1 MPASIKKNISVIIPT
16 YNGAHKVVKILESLL
31 LQSKLPDEVLIVIDG
46 STDDTKSIIE
56 QGQFDLPFLRII
68 EQSNQ
73 GRAGVRNRGA
83 MEAKG
88 DLLIFFDDDM
98 ILSVN
103 CIQEHV
109 QHHLFNPNSILNGD
123 LKAFEE
129 GRSGEFFRYELWLTN
144 RWSLLNE
151 EVIPNT
157 VLLNN
162 AYISA
167 NNFSLPKVVFNQL
180 GGFDGRLKD
189 AEDFDLAMSAQEMN
203 VPIFLSRGAW
213 AWHYDV
219 NIKTFTKY
227 IKRIRHYRLAQDT
240 LIALKPERY
249 QDKTKNKRYV
259 EMPKGVKA
267 IIFKLLAHKIFIK
280 SLESKFWYW
289 LPISIRFK
297 LYDAIITAN
306 GVYYIQNVEL

>member
-16 YNGAHKVVKILESLL
+16 YNGGHKVINLLESLL

-46 STDDTKSIIE
+46 STDDTKFIIE

-68 EQSNQ
+68 EQNNQ

-83 MEAKG
+83 LEAKG

-98 ILSVN
+98 ILSEN

-109 QHHLFNPNSILNGD
+109 QHHLIYPNSILNGD
-123 LKAFEE
+123 LKPYKEV
-129 GRSGEFFRYELWLTN
+129 RNGEFYKYELWQTK
-144 RWSLLNE
+144 RWSLDNKGSVSE
-151 EVIPNT
+151 T
-157 VLLNN
+157 TLLNQP
-162 AYISA
+162 YISA
-167 NNFSLPKVVFNQL
+167 CNFSLPKIVFNQL
-180 GGFDGRLKD
+180 GGFDQRLTD

-203 VPIFLSRGAW
+203 VPIFLSKSAW
-213 AWHYDV
+213 AVHCDV

-227 IKRIRHYRLAQDT
+227 IKRIRHYRLAQYT

-267 IIFKLLAHKIFIK
+267 IIFKLLAHKVFIK
-280 SLESKFWYW
+280 SLESKFWCW
-289 LPISIRFK
+289 LPISVRFK

-306 GVYYIQNVEL
+306 GVYYIQNVQL

>member
-1 MPASIKKNISVIIPT
+1 MNISVIIPT
-16 YNGAHKVVKILESLL
+16 YNGAHKVVKVLASLL
-31 LQSKLPDEVLIVIDG
+31 SQSKLPDEVLVVVDG
-46 STDDTKSIIE
+46 STDDTKAIIE

-83 MEAKG
+83 LEAKG

-98 ILSVN
+98 ILSEN

-109 QHHLFNPNSILNGD
+109 QHHLFNPKSILNGD

-129 GRSGEFFRYELWLTN
+129 GRSGEFFKFELWLTK
-144 RWSLLNE
+144 RWAIGNE
-151 EVIPNT
+151 EADLNT
-157 VLLNN
+157 GLLNN

-167 NNFSLPKVVFNQL
+167 NNFSIPKNVFNQL
-180 GGFDGRLKD
+180 GGFDQRLTD

-203 VPIFLSRGAW
+203 VPIFFSKSAW

-249 QDKTKNKRYV
+249 LDKTKNIRFV
-259 EMPKGVKA
+259 EMPRGLKA
-267 IIFKLLAHKIFIK
+267 IIFKLLAHNIFIK
-280 SLESKFWYW
+280 SLESKFWCW
-289 LPISIRFK
+289 LPIVIRFK

-306 GVYYIQNVEL
+306 GVYYIQKVQL

>member
-1 MPASIKKNISVIIPT
+1 MNISVIIPT
-16 YNGAHKVVKILESLL
+16 YNGAHKVLKILKSIE
-31 LQSKLPDEVLIVIDG
+31 LQACLPYEVIVVIDG
-46 STDDTKSIIE
+46 STDNSKSIIE
-56 QGQFDLPFLRII
+56 QSQFDLPFLRII

-83 MEAKG
+83 LEAKG

-98 ILSVN
+98 ILSEN

-109 QHHLFNPNSILNGD
+109 QHHLLNPKSILNGD

-129 GRSGEFFRYELWLTN
+129 GRSGEFFKFELWLTK
-144 RWSLLNE
+144 RWTIGNE
-151 EVIPNT
+151 EADLNT
-157 VLLNN
+157 ALLNN

-167 NNFSLPKVVFNQL
+167 NNFSIPKDVFNQL
-180 GGFDGRLKD
+180 GGFDHRLTD

-203 VPIFLSRGAW
+203 VPIFLSKSAW

-227 IKRIRHYRLAQDT
+227 IKRIRHYRVAHDT
-240 LIALKPERY
+240 LITIKPERY
-249 QDKTKNKRYV
+249 LDKTKNIRFLEKPR
-259 EMPKGVKA
+259 GLKA

-280 SLESKFWYW
+280 SLESKFWCW
-289 LPISIRFK
+289 LPISVRFK

-306 GVYYIQNVEL
+306 GIYYIQNVQL